1 MKGRTARHAA
11 SAAAARTL
19 ATGARSDPARE
30 AGPAAE
36 PHAAT
41 SGRSAAAAEAG
52 AGPRSRAAAKRG
64 FVERLVALFSDLG
77 DPEWEK
83 RRQLRLIERQ
93 LRSMRQKFY
102 NPRKSQ
108 VLPGL
113 AVFFHTM
120 YRVLTPA
127 RSLIG
132 RAESSNLLRTL
143 LIESAFSESQM
154 KLYAALQDEAI
165 AERSRRQ
172 VGDLAAEV
180 RQDLQSFVAGFD
192 AEKVRAVNLAY
203 GRLMALLD
211 LVHFD
216 FYFFLHKFDA
226 ALVEG
231 SFGGNEHFHA
241 VDAGYVAEDLRDLW
255 ERIVAIDTAADWGRL
270 LEVLRTYRDVEI
282 VSRDGWKRVVGA
294 LNQLKRSRL
303 LELIIKHAEGDPSY
317 RPRPAVH
324 NERIVDA
331 YLQKL
336 RTQVEAAVQR
346 VVSDSR
352 ARQIDALARAVFG
365 TPPSQRLLNYAERSN
380 AELRRTM
387 GGGYTLCVPLN
398 YLIAYLQD
406 GFDAEARPV
415 VDVLLISGKWAT
427 KEASQAVSEALHSVL
442 EYRDRLV
449 KLDQELDEQGD
460 TGARIAAALRK
471 ADRRGNVPAASRKIL
486 QDVNDQARDI
496 LVGVVKSLVGLGKG
510 LQTLIA
516 DRDRPHGEVV
526 LNWRELDAEM
536 GTPVRGAMLAVY
548 RKLAQFVQLTRLLT
562 KP

>member
-11 SAAAARTL
+11 EAAAARAL
-19 ATGARSDPARE
+19 AAGAQPAPARE
-30 AGPAAE
+30 AGPAAD
-36 PHAAT
+36 PGAASADT
-41 SGRSAAAAEAG
+41 DAAPRPAAVRKRS
-52 AGPRSRAAAKRG
+52 
-64 FVERLVALFSDLG
+64 FLERLVALFTDLG

-93 LRSMRQKFY
+93 LRSVRQKFY

-143 LIESAFSESQM
+143 LIESSFSESQ
-154 KLYAALQDEAI
+154 KQLYAGLQDEAI
-165 AERSRRQ
+165 SERSRSESP
-172 VGDLAAEV
+172 DLAAEV
-180 RQDLQSFVAGFD
+180 NEDLAGFTAGFD
-192 AEKVRAVNLAY
+192 PEKVRAVNLAY
-203 GRLMALLD
+203 GHLMALLD

-226 ALVEG
+226 TLIEG

-241 VDAGYVAEDLRDLW
+241 VDAGYVVEDLRDLCD
-255 ERIVAIDTAADWGRL
+255 RIAAIDTTADWGRL

-282 VSRDGWKRVVGA
+282 VSHDGWKRVVGS

-303 LELIIKHAEGDPSY
+303 LELIIKHAEGDPAY

-331 YLQKL
+331 YLQKF
-336 RTQVEAAVQR
+336 RTQVDAALQR
-346 VVSDSR
+346 VMSD
-352 ARQIDALARAVFG
+352 ARTRRVDSLARAVFG

-380 AELRRTM
+380 AELKRTM
-387 GGGYTLCVPLN
+387 SGVFTMCVPLN

-406 GFDAEARPV
+406 CFDAEARPV
-415 VDVLLISGKWAT
+415 VDLLLISGKWAS

-442 EYRDRLV
+442 QYRDRLV
-449 KLDQELDEQGD
+449 KLDADLGEQGD
-460 TGARIAAALRK
+460 TGARIVAARRK
-471 ADRRGNVPAASRKIL
+471 ADRHGNVPAASRKIL
-486 QDVNDQARDI
+486 QEINDEAHDI
-496 LVGVVKSLVGLGKG
+496 LVGVIKSLVYLARGLKA
-510 LQTLIA
+510 LIE

-526 LNWRELDAEM
+526 LNWRELEVEM
-536 GTPVRGAMLAVY
+536 GAPVRQAMAGVY
-548 RKLAQFVQLTRLLT
+548 KKLYHFVQLIQLLI